1 MSLDKPFDWAGE
13 HAMPN
18 FGKQNLEHAIT
29 NNCTDPDCEIHHPE
43 VGREEMTVDDTN
55 LAFYLAGFFA
65 GQEYT
70 VSELDGLTDNTVD
83 ELVNRGLLSRK
94 DLR

>member
-1 MSLDKPFDWAGE
+1 MSNTPYDWSTDDAAARIE
-13 HAMPN
+13 R
-18 FGKQNLEHAIT
+18 QNLDHAIA

-43 VGREEMTVDDTN
+43 VGREETTVSDTN

-83 ELVNRGLLSRK
+83 ELVNRGLVTRK